1 MTAERK
7 KPELLAP
14 AGDWEKLQ
22 MAVLYGADAVYLAG
36 TSFGM
41 RSFAGNFSDEELP
54 RAVDFA
60 HRHGVK
66 VHATVNTMPR
76 SGEVDR
82 LPEHLE
88 KLNDAGVDALILA
101 DLGAFILAG
110 KYAPRCQRHIST
122 QQSIANYACSQAWFD
137 LGAQRVVLARELGM
151 DEIRE
156 IRRRVDPALEL
167 ETFCHGAM
175 CVSYSGR
182 CLLSNYMTG
191 RDSNRGACAQP
202 CRYQY
207 ALMEEK
213 RPGEYF
219 PVFEDEK
226 GTYIMNSRDMCMID
240 HLDDLMDA
248 GVDCLKIEGRA
259 KSAYYAAIV
268 TGAYR
273 HVLDDVAAGRPV
285 DPVWRDEVEHVS
297 HRHYSTGFFYGQPG
311 QFYEDAR
318 YIRDWQICAV
328 VTDCTPEGLATLS
341 LRNKFACRD
350 QVEVV
355 GPDTKPFTMT
365 APMMIDSQGLPLT
378 EPKTPQMVF
387 TMQLPHP
394 VPPMSFI
401 RHAVDLGGR

>member
-122 QQSIANYACSQAWFD
+122 QQSIANYACAQAWFD

-285 DPVWRDEVEHVS
+285 DPVRDEVEHVS

-341 LRNKFACRD
+341 LRNKFACGD

-365 APMMIDSQGLPLT
+365 APMMTDSQGLPLT

-394 VPPMSFI
+394 VPSMSFV

>member
-122 QQSIANYACSQAWFD
+122 QQSIANYACAQAWFD

-240 HLDDLMDA
+240 YLDDLMDA

-341 LRNKFACRD
+341 LRNKFACGD

-365 APMMIDSQGLPLT
+365 APMMTDSQGLPLT

-394 VPPMSFI
+394 VPSMSFV